1 MIFSGG
7 KEMVGGVDSCLC
19 RVPGGE
25 SSMGRGESSLQGSI
39 QPDERACT
47 CTVPCI
53 GASLGVKDI
62 VINAVNSNIFE

>member
-1 MIFSGG
+1 
-7 KEMVGGVDSCLC
+7 
-19 RVPGGE
+19 
-25 SSMGRGESSLQGSI
+25 MGRGESSLQGSI

-53 GASLGVKDI
+53 GASLGVQVI